1 MLQEAMEVVA
11 VGMASQLL
19 QGPMAPLSVE
29 AAAMDRPMVCMG
41 LHLQVSDIDEGC

>member
-19 QGPMAPLSVE
+19 QGPMAPLRVE